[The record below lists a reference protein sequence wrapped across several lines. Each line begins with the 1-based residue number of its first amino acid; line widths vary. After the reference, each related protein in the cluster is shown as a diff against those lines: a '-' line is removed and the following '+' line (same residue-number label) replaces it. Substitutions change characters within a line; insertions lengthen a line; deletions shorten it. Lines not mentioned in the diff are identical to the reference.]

1 MQAAKFFRSCID
13 AMICFVRP
21 LGGAGSRLPRDNME
35 TAPGQ
40 KFERQHRASQ
50 ILESQDLFGATQ
62 ALVGAGLS
70 NAGRPKLAIRL
81 MASLLYL
88 KHMMM
93 RIPAF

>member
-1 MQAAKFFRSCID
+1 
-13 AMICFVRP
+13 
-21 LGGAGSRLPRDNME
+21 
-35 TAPGQ
+35 
-40 KFERQHRASQ
+40 
-50 ILESQDLFGATQ
+50 
-62 ALVGAGLS
+62 LVGAGLS